1 MKQNRFLQLF
11 RIDSLLSLL
20 FGIAVFVFFGYYYP
34 YHLNYQEQYQLFL
47 YTSDYFFSFL
57 NHPGGV
63 ADYLGNFFTQFYF
76 YSKIGAFILALM
88 LVVIQRLV
96 WAAAQ
101 KLETSIHW
109 MPFTFI
115 PSLLYWSL
123 LCDEN
128 YLLGGL
134 EAMFL
139 LALFINLYLLFQ
151 FKKIQ
156 PFMGLILL
164 LTLYWFAGGVYI
176 PFALFMIG
184 VKFLEHKKISRI
196 DLISEAGIVIVT
208 LLLPYLAKALVLQY
222 PMSKFLIGT
231 TYFRFPV
238 SVPLSVAI
246 VAFLIFALPLLLS
259 LVSQKTHSWKKFYI
273 MGIQVGLLLVFGSL
287 LIQKSADYTKEEV
300 MEYDFHVRMRKWD
313 RVIALADKK
322 APTSPLSVTCLNLA
336 LAKQDLLGERMFS
349 YYQNGM
355 GGLIPDFTRD
365 FTIPMI
371 AGEVYY
377 HLGLVNTSQRF
388 AFEAME
394 ALPNYQKSV
403 RAMKRLAETNI
414 INGEYELAKKYLH
427 LLQKTFYYRGW
438 ATQALETIKDEK
450 KVEEHVE
457 WGWLRK
463 ARIQKDFLF
472 SEQEKENM
480 LGLLFAHNPENQM
493 AFEYLLASALVKKD
507 LQSFI
512 KYFPLSKSLNYKVIP
527 KNFQEALL
535 YVWEVT
541 NDDPSK
547 TIPYPISNSIKMR
560 LENYKNQYG
569 KTHDAALMLKN
580 FGDTYWYYLHFR
592 NQN

>member
-1 MKQNRFLQLF
+1 MKQNRILQLF

-47 YTSDYFFSFL
+47 YTGDYFFSFF

-63 ADYLGNFFTQFYF
+63 ADYLGSFFTQFYF
-76 YSKIGAFILALM
+76 YSKIGAFILAVM
-88 LVVIQRLV
+88 LIVIQRLI
-96 WAAAQ
+96 WSAAQ
-101 KLETSIHW
+101 KLEASIHW
-109 MPFTFI
+109 MPLTFI

-139 LALFINLYLLFQ
+139 MALFINLYLLFQ

-164 LTLYWFAGGVYI
+164 FTLYWFAGGVYI

-184 VKFLEHKKISRI
+184 VKFLEKKKIRRY

-222 PMSKFLIGT
+222 PMSKFIIGT

-238 SVPLSVAI
+238 SIPLSVAI
-246 VAFLIFALPLLLS
+246 VSFLIFALPLLLS
-259 LVSQKTHSWKKFYI
+259 LISQKTRGWKKFYI
-273 MGIQVGLLLVFGSL
+273 MGIQVSLLLVFGSL

-313 RVIALADKK
+313 RVIAMADKK
-322 APTSPLSVTCLNLA
+322 VPTSPLSVTCLNLA

-377 HLGLVNTSQRF
+377 HLGLVNTAQRF

-403 RAMKRLAETNI
+403 RVVKRLAETNI
-414 INGEYELAKKYLH
+414 INGEYNLAKKYLH
-427 LLQKTFYYRGW
+427 LLQKTFYYRDW
-438 ATQALETIKDEK
+438 ATEALETIKDEK

-463 ARIQKDFLF
+463 VRIQKDFLF

-480 LGLLFAHNPENQM
+480 LGLLFAHNPENRM
-493 AFEYLLASALVKKD
+493 AFEYLLASTLVKKD

-527 KNFQEALL
+527 KNFQEALI
-535 YVWEVT
+535 YIWEVT
-541 NDDPSK
+541 NDDPNK
-547 TIPYPISNSIKMR
+547 NIPYPISNSIKMR

-569 KTHDAALMLKN
+569 KTRNAALMEKN

-592 NQN
+592 N